1 MSLEKIKSL
10 VWADYFLYALTEPRE
25 LYRSIRADEA
35 NNIFVS
41 MSVPAFVTLANILTL
56 LIVTNGT
63 GFFNYW
69 ISYGW
74 ILAFF
79 YTVVK
84 IAVYSSLI
92 DAVSQFMGYNGRVK
106 ETITVVSFSLFPKVF
121 ILPLVYFFSIINFA
135 PGFFYVFITFLLFIW
150 HVMVLIQGISE
161 MHSIDFGKALAIY
174 IIPGILASLVLF
186 FMLVIVVIAGFGI
199 VFG

>member
-10 VWADYFLYALTEPRE
+10 VWADYFLYVLTEPRE

-41 MSVPAFVTLANILTL
+41 MTVPAFVTLANILTL
-56 LIVTNGT
+56 LIITNGT

-74 ILAFF
+74 ILAFL

>member
-1 MSLEKIKSL
+1 MSFEKVKSL

-25 LYRSIRADEA
+25 LYRSIKAGNA
-35 NNIFVS
+35 GSILLS
-41 MSVPAFVTLANILTL
+41 MSVPAFVTLADILAL
-56 LIVTNGT
+56 LIITNGT
-63 GFFNYW
+63 GFFSYW
-69 ISYGW
+69 VSYGW
-74 ILAFF
+74 ILVFL
-79 YTVVK
+79 YTIVK

-92 DAVSQFMGYNGRVK
+92 DAVSQFMGYNGRIK
-106 ETITVVSFSLFPKVF
+106 EMITVVSFSLFPKVF

-161 MHSIDFGKALAIY
+161 MHSIDFGKALAVY
-174 IIPGILASLVLF
+174 ILPGILTSLALF
-186 FMLVIVVIAGFGI
+186 FMLLIVVIAGFGI